1 MPLSMPFASERPQS
15 GPKPEQD
22 NRQSTVRLVQEA
34 LLERYAPAAV
44 AVNQNHDIV
53 YHNGPT
59 NRFLRQPRGAPTQ
72 NLLELLPEKL
82 KNRIRGALYRTA
94 QVALPVSIRT
104 SIALDDRK
112 KPVVIRVSRV
122 RENLFLVAF
131 REKGSPVEE
140 AEAPV
145 DATAIEEKVVYQLEH
160 ELEATRDNLQS
171 HIEELK
177 SVNEELESSNE
188 ELQAANEEL
197 ETSREELQ
205 SLNEELTTVNAQ
217 LQSKIEEQEET
228 NNDLNNFLTSTN
240 IPTIFLDPRF
250 RVKRFTPA
258 MSKLIALIPA
268 DVGRSI
274 MDMSRENLGGE
285 LIDDARS
292 VLDTL
297 TAVRRE
303 LSIGEASYVRTI
315 LPYRT
320 GDNRIEG
327 VVVAYVDITER
338 VRAEEELR
346 RSEVRYRELVQN
358 ANSAIVRWKVDGAI
372 TFFNEYAEAFFGYR
386 AADVLGKKVGL
397 LVPEKESTGAD
408 LTTLIH
414 DIVSNPERHANDVNE
429 NVCRDGRR
437 VWMAWTNRPIFDE
450 NGQISEILAV
460 GSDIT
465 ELKRAETRIRRL
477 ASFPEINPNPIIELD
492 ASGAV
497 TFCNPA
503 TRTALER
510 AGLDGKDVDALLP
523 PDMDALLRDW
533 DRRTDVMAS
542 REATIGGRVF
552 DEEST

>member
-1 MPLSMPFASERPQS
+1 MNGKSRSLSAS
-15 GPKPEQD
+15 
-22 NRQSTVRLVQEA
+22 QE
-34 LLERYAPAAV
+34 Y
-44 AVNQNHDIV
+44 
-53 YHNGPT
+53 G
-59 NRFLRQPRGAPTQ
+59 
-72 NLLELLPEKL
+72 
-82 KNRIRGALYRTA
+82 
-94 QVALPVSIRT
+94 RT
-104 SIALDDRK
+104 SSSSPSEK
-112 KPVVIRVSRV
+112 KEARS
-122 RENLFLVAF
+122 
-131 REKGSPVEE
+131 EE

-145 DATAIEEKVVYQLEH
+145 DATAIEEKAVYQLEH
-160 ELEATRDNLQS
+160 ELAATRDNLQS

-303 LSIGEASYVRTI
+303 LSIGEVSYVRTI

-320 GDNRIEG
+320 GDNLIEG

-346 RSEVRYRELVQN
+346 RSEIRYRELVQN

-372 TFFNEYAEAFFGYR
+372 TFFNEYAQAFFGYR
-386 AADVLGKKVGL
+386 AADVLGKNVGL

-477 ASFPEINPNPIIELD
+477 ASFPEINPSPVIEPRRIRRGDFLQSRN
-492 ASGAV
+492 ANRPGKG
-497 TFCNPA
+497 
-503 TRTALER
+503 R
-510 AGLDGKDVDALLP
+510 AGWK
-523 PDMDALLRDW
+523 
-533 DRRTDVMAS
+533 RR
-542 REATIGGRVF
+542 
-552 DEEST
+552 